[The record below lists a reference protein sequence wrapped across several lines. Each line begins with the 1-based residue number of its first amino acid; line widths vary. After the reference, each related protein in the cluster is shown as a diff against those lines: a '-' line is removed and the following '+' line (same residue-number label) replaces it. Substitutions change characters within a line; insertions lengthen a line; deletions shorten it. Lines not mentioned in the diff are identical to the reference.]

1 MTTVKNVGLSTIN
14 KGDVKK
20 YTAMQSPSFREDF
33 WDKMNS
39 TNDVDYYMYV
49 LNEAD
54 KKGLKLEDIN
64 FNGLDTL
71 DDQWAAF
78 YMEAAADNITKKDY
92 SEIDGEAWGELTEK
106 EYLGKILN
114 KKKEYNAWMR
124 QEAEIAAQKEAMTG
138 WDKFWNGVGSFF
150 VELGYGLET
159 IPLALVDFVT
169 NWDGGESVGFIEDW
183 RLNLEERQANLA
195 DYERKLPYYCG

>member
-92 SEIDGEAWGELTEK
+92 GEIDGEAWGELTEK
-106 EYLGKILN
+106 ELDIL
-114 KKKEYNAWMR
+114 
-124 QEAEIAAQKEAMTG
+124 
-138 WDKFWNGVGSFF
+138 
-150 VELGYGLET
+150 
-159 IPLALVDFVT
+159 
-169 NWDGGESVGFIEDW
+169 
-183 RLNLEERQANLA
+183 LNN
-195 DYERKLPYYCG
+195 